1 MYKRQLL
8 VDGYNIIYDWDELR
22 ALAKDQMDAARDRL
36 IDKLNNYQGYRKC
49 EVILVF
55 DAYRVKQSA
64 QTIRKHGNIH
74 VVYTKTSQTAD
85 NYIEMATHKLAK
97 EYRVRVATSD
107 GLEQLIVIGQGAQRI
122 SAREFQ
128 KEVEEH
134 HRISSQEYK
143 QQPVFRH
150 QALTALREQKDVKK
164 DK

>member
-1 MYKRQLL
+1 
-8 VDGYNIIYDWDELR
+8 
-22 ALAKDQMDAARDRL
+22 
-36 IDKLNNYQGYRKC
+36 
-49 EVILVF
+49 
-55 DAYRVKQSA
+55 
-64 QTIRKHGNIH
+64 
-74 VVYTKTSQTAD
+74 
-85 NYIEMATHKLAK
+85 MATHKLAK